1 LLSFSEAVKAAFQRI
16 DQNAIISSWKD
27 SLVSG
32 RITSRMTGYIQVP
45 VEGCYKDVRSQKVV
59 DEEAVWERI
68 WSIGGDQGWYYANWV
83 WNLRGFLDK
92 VFGGVG
98 SSRGRT
104 SPVKIHTG
112 DTLDFW
118 RVLLA
123 EPDQKR
129 LLLFAEM
136 RLPGD
141 AWLEFRI
148 RDHMLYQEATFRPRG
163 IFGRLYWFAMFPWH
177 FFIFRGMLRKIG
189 APPGQPE

>member
-1 LLSFSEAVKAAFQRI
+1 MKITDQAV
-16 DQNAIISSWKD
+16 
-27 SLVSG
+27 
-32 RITSRMTGYIQVP
+32 
-45 VEGCYKDVRSQKVV
+45 
-59 DEEAVWERI
+59 VWERI
-68 WSIGGDQGWYYANWV
+68 WSIGGENGWYYANFL

-92 VFGGVG
+92 LFGGVG
-98 SSRGRT
+98 SNRGRT

-123 EPDQKR
+123 DPLQKR

-148 RDHMLYQEATFRPRG
+148 RGDLLYQEATFRPRG
-163 IFGRLYWFAMFPWH
+163 IFGRMYWFAMLPFH
-177 FFIFRGMLRKIG
+177 FFIFRGMLSKIG
-189 APPGQPE
+189 APALPQAALSAGK